1 MFDAMERVATE
12 EATAGDIV
20 TLAGLTEFDIGDTL
34 VDPKDPLPL
43 DPITVEQPTIS
54 VTMGVNRSPMGGK
67 VGKKLTSSKI
77 RERLDAELE
86 TNVAMRV
93 RDTSDGDVV
102 EVFGR
107 GLLHL
112 TVLIENM
119 RREGFELM
127 VGPPKV
133 IEQQVDGARHEPFE
147 LVDIELPEETA
158 GSAIDLLN
166 QRKGML
172 LDMSS
177 ANSAG
182 MVTLQYEV
190 LS

>member
-127 VGPPKV
+127 IGCP
-133 IEQQVDGARHEPFE
+133 QVRDAP
-147 LVDIELPEETA
+147 LPHC
-158 GSAIDLLN
+158 GFSRPSIRPN
-166 QRKGML
+166 
-172 LDMSS
+172 
-177 ANSAG
+177 
-182 MVTLQYEV
+182 
-190 LS
+190 LSP

>member
-1 MFDAMERVATE
+1 ME
-12 EATAGDIV
+12 
-20 TLAGLTEFDIGDTL
+20 DT
-34 VDPKDPLPL
+34 VDSD
-43 DPITVEQPTIS
+43 TVQVS
-54 VTMGVNRSPMGGK
+54 
-67 VGKKLTSSKI
+67 
-77 RERLDAELE
+77 
-86 TNVAMRV
+86 
-93 RDTSDGDVV
+93 
-102 EVFGR
+102 GR

>member
-1 MFDAMERVATE
+1 MPRRV
-12 EATAGDIV
+12 
-20 TLAGLTEFDIGDTL
+20 
-34 VDPKDPLPL
+34 
-43 DPITVEQPTIS
+43 
-54 VTMGVNRSPMGGK
+54 
-67 VGKKLTSSKI
+67 
-77 RERLDAELE
+77 
-86 TNVAMRV
+86 
-93 RDTSDGDVV
+93 
-102 EVFGR
+102 
-107 GLLHL
+107 
-112 TVLIENM
+112 
-119 RREGFELM
+119 
-127 VGPPKV
+127 
-133 IEQQVDGARHEPFE
+133 QVDGARHEPFE